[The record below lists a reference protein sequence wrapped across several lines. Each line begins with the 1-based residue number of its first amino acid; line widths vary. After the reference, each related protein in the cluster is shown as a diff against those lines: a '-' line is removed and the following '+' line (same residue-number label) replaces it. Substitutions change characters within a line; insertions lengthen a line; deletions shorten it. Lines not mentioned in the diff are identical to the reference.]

1 MATTIPAGRLTG
13 RDDTATTAVSVG
25 LAVVAIAVLALQEIV
40 RRSEASFS
48 AGLLRVLHVRPA
60 HSTGI
65 SVVFPLK
72 GHFVGYTLSVGCS
85 AALLIIPF
93 MLVSAGLLGSRR
105 VTTSRCLQSLA
116 VVAVILFL
124 VNQLR
129 FLVIAASMVVWGYRI
144 GYERSHIFF
153 GTLLS
158 TVGVVAGVIVFIYM
172 LGGDRRETPAVKGAD
187 DEF

>member
-13 RDDTATTAVSVG
+13 RDDAATTTVAAG
-25 LAVVAIAVLALQEIV
+25 LAVVAIAVLALQQIV

-48 AGLLRVLHVRPA
+48 AGLLRILHVRPA
-60 HSTGI
+60 QSIGI

-105 VTTSRCLQSLA
+105 VSMTRCLQSLA
-116 VVAVILFL
+116 VVAAILFI

-129 FLVIAASMVVWGYRI
+129 FLVIAASMVLWGYRI

-158 TVGVVAGVIVFIYM
+158 TVGVVAGVIVFFFM
-172 LGGDRRETPAVKGAD
+172 LGGDRRQTPAVKGAD